1 MASIATASVADSP
14 YLVVLALCEQGGRR
28 LMPLAG
34 RSQQV
39 VAAGGEVPEVLGHA
53 LALELVLR
61 VWQRSDDGALSRAA
75 ASSSLLLVELPMDAL
90 PELRDHGKRYRGG
103 RRPPPLPPPAPAA
116 KPNVVKKDLRKLI
129 GAGDDDAT
137 AGTARV
143 RSLAKS

>member
-14 YLVVLALCEQGGRR
+14 YLVALALCEQGGRR

-39 VAAGGEVPEVLGHA
+39 VAAGGEAPEVLGHA
-53 LALELVLR
+53 LALELLLR

-90 PELRDHGKRYRGG
+90 PEQLPALKADWLTSGDTDACLLALKGIAPRAWAMSVAKFQ
-103 RRPPPLPPPAPAA
+103 PVALTPLW
-116 KPNVVKKDLRKLI
+116 
-129 GAGDDDAT
+129 
-137 AGTARV
+137 
-143 RSLAKS
+143 